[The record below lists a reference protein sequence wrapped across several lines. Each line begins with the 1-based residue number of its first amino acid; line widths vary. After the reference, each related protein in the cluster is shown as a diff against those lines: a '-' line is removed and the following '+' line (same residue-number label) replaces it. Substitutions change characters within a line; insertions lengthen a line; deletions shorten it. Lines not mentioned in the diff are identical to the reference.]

1 MTEYSMCGIACESC
15 KFKSDQGCDGCR
27 NETGEVFWGKC
38 ELYECCNEKALE
50 HCGECDDFPCD
61 KLREWASSQNPERI
75 DNLRKLRADL
85 R

>member
-15 KFKSDQGCDGCR
+15 KFKSEQGCHGCR
-27 NETGEVFWGKC
+27 NGKGKVFWGKC
-38 ELYECCNEKALE
+38 ELYECCNEKSLE